1 MEKTM
6 SIYAEALVSNREFKS
21 ARINGESVGVTASRI
36 WIASVKSML
45 IPAYTIFKYRYDH
58 MGDSEKAATID
69 QSGLYDAL
77 HVVLGLIDEVNGAK
91 LNAFNIAESVISCA
105 VRFRVI
111 DTSEEMAHAHCE
123 RNIARKRLNNDD
135 TPENQS
141 VYDKWADECSRLENL
156 PGNCKRI
163 VEIQSESTFTRNVE
177 LMLGDAI
184 LKQSLRSV
192 EDIQAEKAALK
203 AARAEKRRNNKQAK
217 SATK

>member
-6 SIYAEALVSNREFKS
+6 SIYAEALVSNREFKN
-21 ARINGESVGVTASRI
+21 ARINGESVGVTASRV

-45 IPAYTIFKYRYDH
+45 IPAYTVYKYRYDH
-58 MGDSEKAATID
+58 MGDAEKAAAVD
-69 QSGLYDAL
+69 QSALYDAL
-77 HVVLGLIDEVNGAK
+77 HNVLNFVGEVNGAK
-91 LNAFNIAESVISCA
+91 LNAYNMAESIISCA

-111 DTSEEMAHAHCE
+111 DTSDAMAHAHCE

-135 TPENQS
+135 TPENQAK
-141 VYDKWADECSRLENL
+141 YDKWADECARLENL

-163 VEIQSESTFTRNVE
+163 VEIQSESTFVRNVE
-177 LMLGDAI
+177 LMFGDAI

-203 AARAEKRRNNKQAK
+203 AARAEKRKANKQAK
-217 SATK
+217 TANK

>member
-21 ARINGESVGVTASRI
+21 ARINGESVGVTASRV
-36 WIASVKSML
+36 WIAAVKSML

-69 QSGLYDAL
+69 QSALYDAL
-77 HVVLGLIDEVNGAK
+77 HVVLSLIDEINGAK

-141 VYDKWADECSRLENL
+141 AYDKWVDECSRLENL

-203 AARAEKRRNNKQAK
+203 AARAEKRKANKNNKK
-217 SATK
+217 

>member
-6 SIYAEALVSNREFKS
+6 SIYAEALVSNREYKS

-69 QSGLYDAL
+69 QSALYDAL

-123 RNIARKRLNNDD
+123 RNIARKRLNNED

-141 VYDKWADECSRLENL
+141 AYDKWVAECSRLENL

>member
-21 ARINGESVGVTASRI
+21 ARINGESVGVTAARV
-36 WIASVKSML
+36 WIAAVKAML
-45 IPAYTIFKYRYDH
+45 IPAYSVYKYRYDH
-58 MGDSEKAATID
+58 MGDAEKAATVD
-69 QSGLYDAL
+69 QSALYDAL
-77 HVVLGLIDEVNGAK
+77 HVVLNFIGDVNGAK

-141 VYDKWADECSRLENL
+141 AYDKWVTECSRLENL

>member
-21 ARINGESVGVTASRI
+21 ARINGESVGVTASRV

-45 IPAYTIFKYRYDH
+45 IPAYAVYKYRYDH
-58 MGDSEKAATID
+58 MGDAEKAATVD
-69 QSGLYDAL
+69 QSALYDAL
-77 HVVLGLIDEVNGAK
+77 HNVLNFVGEVNGAK
-91 LNAFNIAESVISCA
+91 LNAYNMAESIISCA

-111 DTSEEMAHAHCE
+111 DTSDAMAHAHCE

-135 TPENQS
+135 TPENQAA
-141 VYDKWADECSRLENL
+141 YDKWADECARLENL

-163 VEIQSESTFTRNVE
+163 VEIQSESAFVRNVE
-177 LMLGDAI
+177 LMFGDAI

-203 AARAEKRRNNKQAK
+203 SARAEKRKANKQAK
-217 SATK
+217 TANK

>member
-21 ARINGESVGVTASRI
+21 ARINGEIVGVTAARV
-36 WIASVKSML
+36 WIAAVKAML
-45 IPAYTIFKYRYDH
+45 IPAYTVYKYRYDH
-58 MGDSEKAATID
+58 MGDAEKAATVN
-69 QSGLYDAL
+69 QSALYDAL
-77 HVVLGLIDEVNGAK
+77 HVVLNFIGDVNGAK
-91 LNAFNIAESVISCA
+91 LNAANIAESAISCA

-141 VYDKWADECSRLENL
+141 AYDKWADECARLENL

-203 AARAEKRRNNKQAK
+203 AARDAKRRANKNSK
-217 SATK
+217 K